1 LTDTEM
7 QQIARETNY
16 SETSF
21 ILGGRATD
29 GSYAARHFTPGGEV
43 PFAGHPTLG
52 TAWVIRHEIEDARA
66 EQVQLRLPVGL
77 VPVRFDAAEDGSE
90 LLWMRQTQ
98 PVFGPAVDAQ
108 AIAPVLR
115 LHAQDV
121 DDRFPAQEVSTGL
134 PFWIVPLRSLA
145 AVERCRI
152 DLDRYEAFVRD
163 RATKSIYVFCTET
176 REPANR
182 IHARMFS
189 PAYGVPED
197 PATGSATGC
206 LAAWLLRHRRL
217 DASAIDVRIEQ
228 GIEMG
233 RPSLLRARAAE
244 RAGQFDIEVGGRVV
258 LVARGQLV

>member
-1 LTDTEM
+1 
-7 QQIARETNY
+7 
-16 SETSF
+16 
-21 ILGGRATD
+21 
-29 GSYAARHFTPGGEV
+29 
-43 PFAGHPTLG
+43 
-52 TAWVIRHEIEDARA
+52 
-66 EQVQLRLPVGL
+66 
-77 VPVRFDAAEDGSE
+77 VPVRFEAAADGPE
-90 LLWMRQTQ
+90 VLWMRQAQ
-98 PVFGPAVDAQ
+98 PVFGPALDAA

-115 LHAQDV
+115 LSTEDV

-134 PFWIVPLRSLA
+134 PFWIVPLRTLA

-152 DLDRYEAFVRD
+152 DADRYEAFVRE
-163 RATKSIYVFCTET
+163 RATKSIYVFCMQA

-182 IHARMFS
+182 IHSRMFS

-206 LAAWLLRHRRL
+206 LASWLLRHRRL

-233 RPSLLRARAAE
+233 RPSLLRARASE
-244 RAGQFDIEVGGRVV
+244 RAGEFDIEVGGRVV